1 MSSWETIE
9 QAVVTVLDGVSLLET
24 VAGRSAQDRTLLTAA
39 IVRERMPAAYVI
51 ATGREGSDQAYHRP
65 GSPAIHVWLAAR
77 SHRNEDD
84 ARVGA
89 VDVTGVF
96 DLAEQAA
103 GALQDL
109 MIGADLRLLLI
120 DERSIHSADGL
131 TIWEQR
137 YEVRRQS
144 ETTAPTFGGVAVAG
158 ADGVVQ
164 VELGELRRATSSFS
178 FPGIDGVFE
187 HSLGVRE
194 RPIVW
199 SGQLRA
205 SSDSALNAIESAIED
220 EVHSGEAKTLVDAW
234 GRTHDSCAARTFRRR
249 GPRQRDALSGEALQD
264 FELTFVQLNV

>member
-1 MSSWETIE
+1 MSFWETIE
-9 QAVVTVLDGVSLLET
+9 ETVVTALDDLSSLET
-24 VAGRSAQDRTLLTAA
+24 VSGRSAQDRKALTAT
-39 IVRERMPAAYVI
+39 ISRERMPAAYVM
-51 ATGREGSDQAYHRP
+51 ATGRQGSDKAHHRP
-65 GSPAIHVWLAAR
+65 GTPTIDIWLAAR

-89 VDVTGVF
+89 DDVTGVF

-109 MIGADLRLLLI
+109 TIGTDRCLLLI
-120 DERSIHSADGL
+120 DERSISGEDGL
-131 TIWEQR
+131 CLWEQR
-137 YEVRRQS
+137 YEVRRHS
-144 ETTAPTFGGVAVAG
+144 ETTAPTFGGVALAG
-158 ADGVVQ
+158 ADSVVQ

-205 SSDSALNAIESAIED
+205 VGDSALNAMESAIED
-220 EVHSGEAKTLVDAW
+220 EVRSGEAKTLVDAW
-234 GRTHDSCAARTFRRR
+234 GRTHASCTAKSFRRR
-249 GPRQRDALSGEALQD
+249 GSRRRDALSGEALQD
-264 FELTFVQLNV
+264 FELTFVQLNS